1 MSNIKES
8 LSEFSGEIKNQL
20 RSELDHGTILI
31 RWGIMAAVIGFVVGG
46 IASLFAK
53 CLIFVNEFRAQ
64 NPGVIYLLP
73 VLGLVIVFL
82 YNRLGLAKDP
92 GTNRIIS
99 TINKGKPVPGR
110 LAPLIF
116 VSTVLTQLGGG
127 SAGREGAA
135 LQIGGTIGYH
145 FGHAMEM
152 DWESR
157 RILVLCG
164 MSAAFSAVFGTPIA
178 AVVFP
183 MELVMTGG
191 ILYIALMPCMV
202 ASLVASLFAANMGI
216 APERFEVI
224 AFPPLTPENLL
235 KVIAFAVG
243 GAILSVIMCEI
254 FHLGKKVSAK
264 WIQNPYLRV
273 VAGGA
278 ILVAVTKIF
287 STADYLGAGINL
299 IEKSMLGEIPGYAF
313 LVKIL
318 LTALTLGVGF
328 KGGEI
333 VPTLAVGAAFG
344 GAVAEVL
351 GVNPALGAALG
362 MTSLF
367 CGATDCPLATL
378 LLSFELFGYQGAI
391 YYLITCCISYLM
403 SGSQS
408 LYKNQNKIYSKY
420 NSKWKW

>member
-1 MSNIKES
+1 M
-8 LSEFSGEIKNQL
+8 
-20 RSELDHGTILI
+20 
-31 RWGIMAAVIGFVVGG
+31 
-46 IASLFAK
+46 
-53 CLIFVNEFRAQ
+53 
-64 NPGVIYLLP
+64 
-73 VLGLVIVFL
+73 
-82 YNRLGLAKDP
+82 
-92 GTNRIIS
+92 
-99 TINKGKPVPGR
+99 
-110 LAPLIF
+110 
-116 VSTVLTQLGGG
+116 
-127 SAGREGAA
+127 
-135 LQIGGTIGYH
+135 
-145 FGHAMEM
+145 
-152 DWESR
+152 
-157 RILVLCG
+157 
-164 MSAAFSAVFGTPIA
+164 
-178 AVVFP
+178 
-183 MELVMTGG
+183 
-191 ILYIALMPCMV
+191 
-202 ASLVASLFAANMGI
+202 
-216 APERFEVI
+216 
-224 AFPPLTPENLL
+224 
-235 KVIAFAVG
+235 
-243 GAILSVIMCEI
+243 
-254 FHLGKKVSAK
+254 
-264 WIQNPYLRV
+264 
-273 VAGGA
+273 
-278 ILVAVTKIF
+278 AVTKIF